1 MGILPVASNPKVSQ
15 PSDESASGHLREF
28 FAAERVSVGAVAV
41 SALSCQPP
49 FIDCTP
55 VNATRGVYESGGAKV
70 CADWAL

>member
-1 MGILPVASNPKVSQ
+1 MKA
-15 PSDESASGHLREF
+15 HLVTSVDRDRTCREF